1 MTKCP
6 LSYMAR
12 SIQARLDAES
22 DALLRRLKR
31 ITGLSDSELVRRG
44 LEALAQVQPGVSA
57 ERVVGVGQFASG
69 VDDLGSNKR
78 HLRGF
83 GKS

>member
-1 MTKCP
+1 M
-6 LSYMAR
+6 
-12 SIQARLDAES
+12 
-22 DALLRRLKR
+22 LRRLKR
-31 ITGLSDSELVRRG
+31 ATGLSDSELVRRG
-44 LEALAQVQPGVSA
+44 LEALAQAQPGVSA
-57 ERVVGVGQFASG
+57 ERVVGVGQFDSG

>member
-1 MTKCP
+1 
-6 LSYMAR
+6 MAR
-12 SIQARLDAES
+12 SIQARLDAEA

-31 ITGLSDSELVRRG
+31 ATGLSDSELVRRG
-44 LEALAQVQPGVSA
+44 LEALAQAQPGGSA
-57 ERVVGVGQFASG
+57 ERVVGVGQFDSG